1 MPTIVERVSNARAKV
16 RAGAR
21 PLTRAEEKTR
31 RLQSHKDTEK
41 LRTQGGSVL
50 RR

>member
-31 RLQSHKDTEK
+31 RLNLTKT
-41 LRTQGGSVL
+41 LRNYEPRVA
-50 RR
+50 